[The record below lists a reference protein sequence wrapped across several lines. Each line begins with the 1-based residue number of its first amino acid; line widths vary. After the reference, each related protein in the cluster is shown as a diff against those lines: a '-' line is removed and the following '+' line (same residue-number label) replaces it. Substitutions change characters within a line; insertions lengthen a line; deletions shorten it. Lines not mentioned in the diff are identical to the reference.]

1 VFLEPPRVDLRVP
14 VLVPKT
20 RPQAVVLL
28 GGGRRC
34 PGLAGGRACRMALHD
49 VNRNEGGG

>member
-1 VFLEPPRVDLRVP
+1 VFLERPRVDLKIP

-28 GGGRRC
+28 GSGSRCPALAGRRV
-34 PGLAGGRACRMALHD
+34 CRMARHD
-49 VNRNEGGG
+49 VNRDDGGG